1 MTDSTPPEDVAP
13 LDQAARPAA
22 SRRRLRGQ
30 IKRFRRPIA
39 AITAFAVLCVGTAL
53 GLPKAAL
60 AEVKEVQIARGFAI
74 PHLPIMIMEHDKLL
88 EKHAL
93 AEGLDEIKVVYSQIG
108 GGSVMNDALIS
119 GALSFGVGGPPPM
132 LTLWDKTRSGIQV
145 KGVCAEATMPLLL
158 NTRNPNLNTLRDLTK
173 KDRIA
178 VGAVKV
184 SIQARLLQMAAAK
197 AFGETEF
204 ARFDPLT
211 VGMNS
216 PDASAALRSGVGE
229 VDTNFSL
236 PPFQYAELKV
246 PGIHTLAS
254 SNDIMGGPHTFTMV
268 YTTSKFHDANPKTY
282 RAFLAAIKEAVA
294 IINRDKV
301 GAART
306 YIEMTNSKESVSEI
320 VAILDDPLVQFTLT
334 PNGTMKFAD
343 FMYRIGALKNKPN
356 SWQDY
361 FFEEIHNLPGS

>member
-1 MTDSTPPEDVAP
+1 MRLLIEGARHR
-13 LDQAARPAA
+13 LQRAA
-22 SRRRLRGQ
+22 
-30 IKRFRRPIA
+30 
-39 AITAFAVLCVGTAL
+39 AVLCVVAAF
-53 GLPKAAL
+53 GLPVAAS

-93 AEGLDEIKVVYSQIG
+93 AGGLGDIRVTYSTIG
-108 GGSVMNDALIS
+108 GGSVMNDSLIS

-132 LTLWDKTRSGIQV
+132 LTLWDKTRSGIRV

-158 NTRNPNLNTLRDLTK
+158 NTRNPNLKTVKDLTERDK
-173 KDRIA
+173 IA
-178 VGAVKV
+178 VGAVKL

-197 AFGETEF
+197 AFGDAEF
-204 ARFDPLT
+204 ARFDALT

-216 PDASAALRSGVGE
+216 PDASAALRSGAGE
-229 VDTNFSL
+229 VNTNFSL

-268 YTTSKFHDANPKTY
+268 YATSTFHDANPKTFQ
-282 RAFLAAIKEAVA
+282 AFLAAIKEAIA
-294 IINRDKV
+294 IINRDKNGV
-301 GAART
+301 ART
-306 YIEMTNSKESVSEI
+306 YLQMTNSKEAVADI
-320 VAILDDPLVQFTLT
+320 VAILDDPLVQFTMT
-334 PNGTMKFAD
+334 PVGTMKFAD
-343 FMYRIGALKNKPN
+343 FMYRIEALKNRPN

-361 FFEEIHNLPGS
+361 FFEEIQNLPGS

>member
-1 MTDSTPPEDVAP
+1 MRLLIEGARHRLQRAAAALCVVAAFGLP
-13 LDQAARPAA
+13 VAA
-22 SRRRLRGQ
+22 S
-30 IKRFRRPIA
+30 
-39 AITAFAVLCVGTAL
+39 
-53 GLPKAAL
+53 

-93 AEGLDEIKVVYSQIG
+93 AAGLGDIRVTYSTIG
-108 GGSVMNDALIS
+108 GGSVMNDSLIS

-132 LTLWDKTRSGIQV
+132 LTLWDKTRSGIRV

-158 NTRNPNLNTLRDLTK
+158 NTRNPNLKTVKDLTERDK
-173 KDRIA
+173 IA

-197 AFGETEF
+197 AFGDAEF
-204 ARFDPLT
+204 ARFDALT

-216 PDASAALRSGVGE
+216 PDASAALRSGAGE
-229 VDTNFSL
+229 VNTNFSL

-268 YTTSKFHDANPKTY
+268 YATSTFHDANPKTFQ
-282 RAFLAAIKEAVA
+282 AFLAAIKEAIA
-294 IINRDKV
+294 IINRDKNGV
-301 GAART
+301 ART
-306 YIEMTNSKESVSEI
+306 YLQMTNSKEAVADI
-320 VAILDDPLVQFTLT
+320 VAILDDPLVQFTMT
-334 PNGTMKFAD
+334 PVGTMKFAD
-343 FMYRIGALKNKPN
+343 FMYRIEALKNKPN

-361 FFEEIHNLPGS
+361 FFEEIQNLPGS

>member
-1 MTDSTPPEDVAP
+1 MVRAIASLLIA
-13 LDQAARPAA
+13 LFALPAA
-22 SRRRLRGQ
+22 
-30 IKRFRRPIA
+30 
-39 AITAFAVLCVGTAL
+39 
-53 GLPKAAL
+53 

-74 PHLPIMIMEHDKLL
+74 PHLPIMIMEHEKLL
-88 EKHAL
+88 ERHARS
-93 AEGLDEIKVVYSQIG
+93 AGLGEIKVVYSTIG
-108 GGSVMNDALIS
+108 GGSVMNDSLLS

-158 NTRNPNLNTLRDLTK
+158 NTRNPNLKTVKDLTE
-173 KDRIA
+173 KDKIA

-197 AFGETEF
+197 AFGDAEYE
-204 ARFDPLT
+204 RFDALT

-216 PDASAALRSGVGE
+216 PDASAALRSGAGE

-236 PPFQYAELKV
+236 PPFQYAEVKL

-268 YTTSKFHDANPKTY
+268 YTTGKFHDANPKTY
-282 RAFLAAIKEAVA
+282 QAFLSAIKEAIA
-294 IINRDKV
+294 IINRDRLGV
-301 GAART
+301 ART
-306 YIEMTNSKESVSEI
+306 YIEMTGSKEPVEDI
-320 VAILDDPLVQFTLT
+320 VAILNDPLVQFTMT
-334 PNGTMKFAD
+334 PIGTMKFAD
-343 FMYRIGALKNKPN
+343 FMHRIGAIKNKPS

>member
-1 MTDSTPPEDVAP
+1 MRLLIEGARHRLQRAAAALCVVAAFGLP
-13 LDQAARPAA
+13 VAA
-22 SRRRLRGQ
+22 S
-30 IKRFRRPIA
+30 
-39 AITAFAVLCVGTAL
+39 
-53 GLPKAAL
+53 

-93 AEGLDEIKVVYSQIG
+93 AAGLGDIRVTYSTIG
-108 GGSVMNDALIS
+108 GGSVMNDSLIS

-132 LTLWDKTRSGIQV
+132 LTLWDKTRSGIRV

-158 NTRNPNLNTLRDLTK
+158 NTRNPNLKTVKDLTERDK
-173 KDRIA
+173 IA

-197 AFGETEF
+197 AFGDAEF
-204 ARFDPLT
+204 ARFDALT

-216 PDASAALRSGVGE
+216 PDASAALRSGAGE
-229 VDTNFSL
+229 VNTNFSL

-246 PGIHTLAS
+246 PGIHTLVS

-268 YTTSKFHDANPKTY
+268 YATSTFHDANPKTFQ
-282 RAFLAAIKEAVA
+282 AFLAAIKEAIA
-294 IINRDKV
+294 IINRDKNGV
-301 GAART
+301 ARI
-306 YIEMTNSKESVSEI
+306 YLEMTNSKEAVADI
-320 VAILDDPLVQFTLT
+320 VAILDDPLVQFTMT
-334 PNGTMKFAD
+334 PVGTMKFAD
-343 FMYRIGALKNKPN
+343 FMYRIEALKNKPN

-361 FFEEIHNLPGS
+361 FFEEIQNLPGS

>member
-1 MTDSTPPEDVAP
+1 MRLLIEGARHRLQRAAAALCVVAAFGLP
-13 LDQAARPAA
+13 VAA
-22 SRRRLRGQ
+22 S
-30 IKRFRRPIA
+30 
-39 AITAFAVLCVGTAL
+39 
-53 GLPKAAL
+53 

-93 AEGLDEIKVVYSQIG
+93 AAGLGDIRVTYSTIG
-108 GGSVMNDALIS
+108 GGSVMNDSLIS

-132 LTLWDKTRSGIQV
+132 LTLWDKTRSAIQV

-158 NTRNPNLNTLRDLTK
+158 NTRNPNLKTVKDLTE
-173 KDRIA
+173 KDKIA

-197 AFGETEF
+197 AFGDAEF
-204 ARFDPLT
+204 ARFDALT

-216 PDASAALRSGVGE
+216 PDASAALRSGAGE
-229 VDTNFSL
+229 VNTNFSL

-268 YTTSKFHDANPKTY
+268 YATGKFHDANPKTY
-282 RAFLAAIKEAVA
+282 QAFLAAIKEAIA
-294 IINRDKV
+294 TINRDKSAV
-301 GAART
+301 ARI
-306 YIEMTNSKESVSEI
+306 YLEMTNSKESVADI
-320 VAILDDPLVQFTLT
+320 VAILDDPLVQFTVT
-334 PNGTMKFAD
+334 PVGTMKFAD
-343 FMYRIGALKNKPN
+343 FMVRIGALKNKPN

>member
-1 MTDSTPPEDVAP
+1 MRLLIEGARHR
-13 LDQAARPAA
+13 LQRAA
-22 SRRRLRGQ
+22 
-30 IKRFRRPIA
+30 
-39 AITAFAVLCVGTAL
+39 AVLCVVAAF
-53 GLPKAAL
+53 GLPVAAS

-93 AEGLDEIKVVYSQIG
+93 AAGLGDIRVTYSTIG
-108 GGSVMNDALIS
+108 GGSVMNDSLIS

-132 LTLWDKTRSGIQV
+132 LTLWDKTRSGIRV

-158 NTRNPNLNTLRDLTK
+158 NTRNPNLKTVKDLTERDK
-173 KDRIA
+173 IA

-197 AFGETEF
+197 AFGDAEF
-204 ARFDPLT
+204 ARFDALT

-216 PDASAALRSGVGE
+216 PDASAALRSGAGE
-229 VDTNFSL
+229 VNTNFSL

-246 PGIHTLAS
+246 PGIHTLVS

-268 YTTSKFHDANPKTY
+268 YATSTFHDANPKTFQ
-282 RAFLAAIKEAVA
+282 AFLAAIKEAIA
-294 IINRDKV
+294 IINRDKNGV
-301 GAART
+301 ART
-306 YIEMTNSKESVSEI
+306 YLQMTNSKEAVADI
-320 VAILDDPLVQFTLT
+320 VAILDDPLVQFTMT
-334 PNGTMKFAD
+334 PVGTMKFAD
-343 FMYRIGALKNKPN
+343 FMYRIEALKNKPN

-361 FFEEIHNLPGS
+361 FFEEIQNLPGS

>member
-1 MTDSTPPEDVAP
+1 MRLLIEGARHRLKRAAAALCVVAAFGLP
-13 LDQAARPAA
+13 VAA
-22 SRRRLRGQ
+22 S
-30 IKRFRRPIA
+30 
-39 AITAFAVLCVGTAL
+39 
-53 GLPKAAL
+53 

-93 AEGLDEIKVVYSQIG
+93 AAGLGDIRVTYSTIG
-108 GGSVMNDALIS
+108 GGSVMNDSLIS

-132 LTLWDKTRSGIQV
+132 LTLWDKTRSGIRV

-158 NTRNPNLNTLRDLTK
+158 NTRNPNLKTVKDLTERDK
-173 KDRIA
+173 IA

-197 AFGETEF
+197 AFGDAEF
-204 ARFDPLT
+204 ARFDALT

-216 PDASAALRSGVGE
+216 PDASAALRSGAGE
-229 VDTNFSL
+229 VNTNFSL

-268 YTTSKFHDANPKTY
+268 YATSTFHDANPKTFQ
-282 RAFLAAIKEAVA
+282 AFLAAIKEAIA
-294 IINRDKV
+294 IINRDKNGV
-301 GAART
+301 ARS
-306 YIEMTNSKESVSEI
+306 YLEMTNSKEAVADI
-320 VAILDDPLVQFTLT
+320 VAILDDPLVQFTMT
-334 PNGTMKFAD
+334 PVGTMKFAD
-343 FMYRIGALKNKPN
+343 F
-356 SWQDY
+356 ST
-361 FFEEIHNLPGS
+361 GSRR

>member
-1 MTDSTPPEDVAP
+1 MRLLIEGARHRLQRAAAALCVVAAFGLP
-13 LDQAARPAA
+13 VAA
-22 SRRRLRGQ
+22 S
-30 IKRFRRPIA
+30 
-39 AITAFAVLCVGTAL
+39 
-53 GLPKAAL
+53 

-74 PHLPIMIMEHDKLL
+74 PHLPMMIMEHDKLL

-93 AEGLDEIKVVYSQIG
+93 AAGLGDIRVTYSTIG
-108 GGSVMNDALIS
+108 GGSVMNDSLIS

-132 LTLWDKTRSGIQV
+132 LTLWDKTRSGIRV

-158 NTRNPNLNTLRDLTK
+158 NTRNPNLKTVKDLTERDK
-173 KDRIA
+173 IA

-197 AFGETEF
+197 AFGDAEF
-204 ARFDPLT
+204 ARFDALT

-216 PDASAALRSGVGE
+216 PDASAALRSGAGE
-229 VDTNFSL
+229 VNTNFSL

-246 PGIHTLAS
+246 PGIHTLVS

-268 YTTSKFHDANPKTY
+268 YATSTFHDANPKTFQ
-282 RAFLAAIKEAVA
+282 AFLAAIKEAIA
-294 IINRDKV
+294 IINRDKNGV
-301 GAART
+301 ART
-306 YIEMTNSKESVSEI
+306 YLEMTNSKEAVADI
-320 VAILDDPLVQFTLT
+320 VAILDDPLVQFTMT
-334 PNGTMKFAD
+334 PVGTMKFAD
-343 FMYRIGALKNKPN
+343 FMYRIEALKNKPN

>member
-1 MTDSTPPEDVAP
+1 MRLLIEGARHRLQRAAAALCVVAAFGLP
-13 LDQAARPAA
+13 VAA
-22 SRRRLRGQ
+22 S
-30 IKRFRRPIA
+30 
-39 AITAFAVLCVGTAL
+39 
-53 GLPKAAL
+53 

-93 AEGLDEIKVVYSQIG
+93 AAGLGDIRVTYSTIG
-108 GGSVMNDALIS
+108 GGSVMNDSLIS

-132 LTLWDKTRSGIQV
+132 LTLWDKTRSGIRV

-158 NTRNPNLNTLRDLTK
+158 NTRNPNLKTVKDLTERDK
-173 KDRIA
+173 IA

-197 AFGETEF
+197 AFGDAEF
-204 ARFDPLT
+204 ARFDALT

-216 PDASAALRSGVGE
+216 PDASAALRSGAGE
-229 VDTNFSL
+229 VNTNFSL

-246 PGIHTLAS
+246 PGVHTLAS

-268 YTTSKFHDANPKTY
+268 YATSTFHDANPKTFQ
-282 RAFLAAIKEAVA
+282 AFLAAIKEAIA
-294 IINRDKV
+294 IINRDKNGV
-301 GAART
+301 ARI
-306 YIEMTNSKESVSEI
+306 YLEMTNSKEAVADI
-320 VAILDDPLVQFTLT
+320 VAILDDPLVQFTMT
-334 PNGTMKFAD
+334 PVGTMKFAD
-343 FMYRIGALKNKPN
+343 FMYRIEALKNKPN

-361 FFEEIHNLPGS
+361 FFEEIQNLPGS

>member
-1 MTDSTPPEDVAP
+1 MRLLIEGARHRLKRAAAALCVVAAFGLP
-13 LDQAARPAA
+13 VAA
-22 SRRRLRGQ
+22 S
-30 IKRFRRPIA
+30 
-39 AITAFAVLCVGTAL
+39 
-53 GLPKAAL
+53 

-93 AEGLDEIKVVYSQIG
+93 AAGLGDIRVTYSTIG
-108 GGSVMNDALIS
+108 GGSVMNDSLIS

-132 LTLWDKTRSGIQV
+132 LTLWDKT
-145 KGVCAEATMPLLL
+145 K
-158 NTRNPNLNTLRDLTK
+158 
-173 KDRIA
+173 IA

-197 AFGETEF
+197 AFGDAEF
-204 ARFDPLT
+204 ARFDALT

-216 PDASAALRSGVGE
+216 PDASAALRSGAGE
-229 VDTNFSL
+229 VNTNFSL

-268 YTTSKFHDANPKTY
+268 YATSTFHDANPKTFQ
-282 RAFLAAIKEAVA
+282 AFLAAIKEAIA
-294 IINRDKV
+294 IINRDKNGV
-301 GAART
+301 ART
-306 YIEMTNSKESVSEI
+306 YLEMTNSKEAVADI
-320 VAILDDPLVQFTLT
+320 VAILDDPLVQFTMT
-334 PNGTMKFAD
+334 PVGTMKFAD
-343 FMYRIGALKNKPN
+343 FMYRIEALKNKPN

-361 FFEEIHNLPGS
+361 FFEEIQNLPGS

>member
-1 MTDSTPPEDVAP
+1 MHRTIVSLWVALLALP
-13 LDQAARPAA
+13 LAAW
-22 SRRRLRGQ
+22 
-30 IKRFRRPIA
+30 
-39 AITAFAVLCVGTAL
+39 
-53 GLPKAAL
+53 

-74 PHLPIMIMEHDKLL
+74 PHLPIMVMEHEKLL
-88 EKHAL
+88 EKHAR
-93 AEGLDEIKVVYSQIG
+93 AAGLGEIKIVYSTIG
-108 GGSVMNDALIS
+108 GGSVMNDSLLS

-158 NTRNPNLNTLRDLTK
+158 NTRNPNLKTVKDLTE
-173 KDRIA
+173 KDKIA

-197 AFGETEF
+197 AFGNAQFE
-204 ARFDPLT
+204 RLDPLT

-229 VDTNFSL
+229 VSTNFSL
-236 PPFQYAELKV
+236 PPFQYAEVKV

-268 YTTSKFHDANPKTY
+268 YTTGKFHDANPKTY
-282 RAFLAAIKEAVA
+282 QAFLAAIKEAIA

-301 GAART
+301 GVART
-306 YIEMTNSKESVSEI
+306 YIEMTNSKEPVEDI
-320 VAILDDPLVQFTLT
+320 VAILNDPLVHFTMT
-334 PNGTMKFAD
+334 PIGTIKFAD
-343 FMYRIGALKNKPN
+343 FMFRIGALKNKPN

>member
-1 MTDSTPPEDVAP
+1 MRLLIEGARHRLKRAAAALCVVAAFGLP
-13 LDQAARPAA
+13 VAA
-22 SRRRLRGQ
+22 S
-30 IKRFRRPIA
+30 
-39 AITAFAVLCVGTAL
+39 
-53 GLPKAAL
+53 

-74 PHLPIMIMEHDKLL
+74 PHLPMMIMEHDKLL

-93 AEGLDEIKVVYSQIG
+93 AAGLGDIRVTYSTIG
-108 GGSVMNDALIS
+108 GGSVMNDSLIS

-132 LTLWDKTRSGIQV
+132 LTLWDKTRSGIRV

-158 NTRNPNLNTLRDLTK
+158 NTRNPNLKTVKDLTERDK
-173 KDRIA
+173 IA

-197 AFGETEF
+197 AFGDAEF
-204 ARFDPLT
+204 ARFDALT

-216 PDASAALRSGVGE
+216 PDASAALRSGAGE
-229 VDTNFSL
+229 VNTNFSL

-268 YTTSKFHDANPKTY
+268 YATSTFHDANPKTFQ
-282 RAFLAAIKEAVA
+282 AFLAAIKEAIA
-294 IINRDKV
+294 IINRDKNGV
-301 GAART
+301 ARS
-306 YIEMTNSKESVSEI
+306 YLEMTNSKEAVADI
-320 VAILDDPLVQFTLT
+320 VAILDDPLVQFTMT
-334 PNGTMKFAD
+334 PVGTMKFAD
-343 FMYRIGALKNKPN
+343 FMYRIEALKNKPN

-361 FFEEIHNLPGS
+361 FFEEIQNLPGS

>member
-1 MTDSTPPEDVAP
+1 MRSAWIAGAVIAVTIGSATATVD
-13 LDQAARPAA
+13 AAEIR
-22 SRRRLRGQ
+22 
-30 IKRFRRPIA
+30 
-39 AITAFAVLCVGTAL
+39 
-53 GLPKAAL
+53 L
-60 AEVKEVQIARGFAI
+60 AEQFSMGYLQFNVMKR
-74 PHLPIMIMEHDKLL
+74 DKLI
-88 EKHAL
+88 EKYATQRGLRDFKVSWQRFNGPVAMNEAL
-93 AEGLDEIKVVYSQIG
+93 LSNSTDIVSGGVPGLI
-108 GGSVMNDALIS
+108 
-119 GALSFGVGGPPPM
+119 
-132 LTLWDKTRSGIQV
+132 TLWDKTRSGIQV

-158 NTRNPNLNTLRDLTK
+158 NTRNPDVKTVKDLTE
-173 KDRIA
+173 KDKIA

-197 AFGETEF
+197 AFGEAES

-216 PDASAALRSGVGE
+216 PDASAALRSGAGE

-268 YTTSKFHDANPKTY
+268 YTTGKFHDANPKTY
-282 RAFLAAIKEAVA
+282 QAFLAAIKEAIA
-294 IINRDKV
+294 IINRDKIGV
-301 GAART
+301 ART
-306 YIEMTNSKESVSEI
+306 YIEMTNSKESVTDI

-334 PNGTMKFAD
+334 PAGTMKFAD

>member
-1 MTDSTPPEDVAP
+1 MCLLRGP
-13 LDQAARPAA
+13 
-22 SRRRLRGQ
+22 RRRVQRVM
-30 IKRFRRPIA
+30 A
-39 AITAFAVLCVGTAL
+39 ALCSVAAL
-53 GLPKAAL
+53 GWPMATS

-88 EKHAL
+88 EKHAR
-93 AEGLDEIKVVYSQIG
+93 AAGLGEITVVYSTIG
-108 GGSVMNDALIS
+108 GGSVMNDSLLS

-132 LTLWDKTRSGIQV
+132 LTLWDKTRSAIQV

-158 NTRNPNLNTLRDLTK
+158 NTRKANLKTVKDLTE
-173 KDRIA
+173 KDKIA

-197 AFGETEF
+197 AFGDAEF
-204 ARFDPLT
+204 ARFDALT

-216 PDASAALRSGVGE
+216 PDASAALRSGAGE

-268 YTTSKFHDANPKTY
+268 YTTGKFHDANPRIY
-282 RAFLAAIKEAVA
+282 QAFLAAIKEAIA
-294 IINRDKV
+294 TINRDKSAV
-301 GAART
+301 ARI
-306 YIEMTNSKESVSEI
+306 YLEMTNSKESVADI
-320 VAILDDPLVQFTLT
+320 VAILDDPLVQFTMT
-334 PNGTMKFAD
+334 PVGTTKFAD

-361 FFEEIHNLPGS
+361 FFEEIHGLPGS

>member
-1 MTDSTPPEDVAP
+1 MTRAEICKDFFDVIGSQRAMV
-13 LDQAARPAA
+13 
-22 SRRRLRGQ
+22 
-30 IKRFRRPIA
+30 
-39 AITAFAVLCVGTAL
+39 VLCVV
-53 GLPKAAL
+53 AAFGMPMTVS
-60 AEVKEVQIARGFAI
+60 AEVKEVHIAHGFAI

-93 AEGLDEIKVVYSQIG
+93 AAGLGEIKVVYSQIG
-108 GGSVMNDALIS
+108 GGGVMNDALIS

-158 NTRNPNLNTLRDLTK
+158 NTRNPNLKTVKDLSE
-173 KDRIA
+173 KDKIA

-197 AFGETEF
+197 AFGEAEF

-216 PDASAALRSGVGE
+216 PDASAALRSGLGD

-246 PGIHTLAS
+246 PGIHTLVS

-282 RAFLAAIKEAVA
+282 QAFLAAIKEAVA
-294 IINRDKV
+294 IINHDKA

-306 YIEMTNSKESVSEI
+306 YIEMTKSRESVSEL
-320 VAILDDPLVQFTLT
+320 VAILEDPLVKFTIT
-334 PNGTMKFAD
+334 PTGTMKFAD

-361 FFEEIHNLPGS
+361 FFEEIYNLPGS

>member
-1 MTDSTPPEDVAP
+1 MRALIEGSRYRSQRAM
-13 LDQAARPAA
+13 AA
-22 SRRRLRGQ
+22 
-30 IKRFRRPIA
+30 
-39 AITAFAVLCVGTAL
+39 LCVVAAL
-53 GLPKAAL
+53 GLPTKTS

-88 EKHAL
+88 ENHAR
-93 AEGLDEIKVVYSQIG
+93 AAGLGEVKVIYSQIG
-108 GGSVMNDALIS
+108 GGSVMNDSLIS
-119 GALSFGVGGPPPM
+119 GALSFGVGGAPPM

-158 NTRNPNLNTLRDLTK
+158 NTRNPNLKTVKDLTE
-173 KDRIA
+173 KDKIA

-197 AFGETEF
+197 AFGDAEF
-204 ARFDPLT
+204 ARFDALT

-216 PDASAALRSGVGE
+216 PDASAALRSGAGE
-229 VDTNFSL
+229 VNTNFSL
-236 PPFQYAELKV
+236 PPFQYAEVKI

-268 YTTSKFHDANPKTY
+268 YTTGKFHDANPKIY
-282 RAFLAAIKEAVA
+282 QAFLAAIKEAIVT
-294 IINRDKV
+294 INRDKSGV
-301 GAART
+301 ART
-306 YIEMTNSKESVSEI
+306 YIEMTNSKESVADI
-320 VAILDDPLVQFTLT
+320 VAILDDPLVQFTMT
-334 PNGTMKFAD
+334 PVGTMKFAD

>member
-1 MTDSTPPEDVAP
+1 MRDLFDRQTRNLQRAVAVC
-13 LDQAARPAA
+13 LVAALSLPSA
-22 SRRRLRGQ
+22 
-30 IKRFRRPIA
+30 
-39 AITAFAVLCVGTAL
+39 AFA
-53 GLPKAAL
+53 
-60 AEVKEVQIARGFAI
+60 EVTEVQIARGFAI
-74 PHLPIMIMEHDKLL
+74 PHLPIMIMEHEKLL

-93 AEGLDEIKVVYSQIG
+93 AAGLGEVKVIYSQIG

-158 NTRNPNLNTLRDLTK
+158 NTRNPNLKTVKDLSE
-173 KDRIA
+173 KDKIA

-184 SIQARLLQMAAAK
+184 SIQARLLQMAAAT
-197 AFGETEF
+197 AFGEAEF
-204 ARFDPLT
+204 TRFDPLT
-211 VGMNS
+211 IGMNS
-216 PDASAALRSGVGE
+216 PDASAALRSGAGE

-268 YTTSKFHDANPKTY
+268 YTTGKFHDANPKTY
-282 RAFLAAIKEAVA
+282 QAFLAAMKEAIA
-294 IINRDKV
+294 TINRDKGGV
-301 GAART
+301 ART
-306 YIEMTNSKESVSEI
+306 YIEMTHSKESVADI
-320 VAILDDPLVQFTLT
+320 VAILDDPLVHFTMT
-334 PNGTMKFAD
+334 PTGTIKFAD

>member
-1 MTDSTPPEDVAP
+1 MRLLIEGARHRLQRATAALCVVAAFGLP
-13 LDQAARPAA
+13 VAA
-22 SRRRLRGQ
+22 S
-30 IKRFRRPIA
+30 
-39 AITAFAVLCVGTAL
+39 
-53 GLPKAAL
+53 

-93 AEGLDEIKVVYSQIG
+93 AVGLGEIRVTYSTIG
-108 GGSVMNDALIS
+108 GGSVMNDSLIS

-132 LTLWDKTRSGIQV
+132 LTLWDKTRSGIRV

-158 NTRNPNLNTLRDLTK
+158 NTRNPNLKTVKDLTERDK
-173 KDRIA
+173 IA

-197 AFGETEF
+197 AFGDAEF
-204 ARFDPLT
+204 ARFDALT

-216 PDASAALRSGVGE
+216 PDASAALRSGAGE
-229 VDTNFSL
+229 INTNFSL

-268 YTTSKFHDANPKTY
+268 HATSTFHDANPKTFQ
-282 RAFLAAIKEAVA
+282 AFLAAIKEAIA
-294 IINRDKV
+294 IINRDKNGV
-301 GAART
+301 ARI
-306 YIEMTNSKESVSEI
+306 YLEMTNSKEAVADI
-320 VAILDDPLVQFTLT
+320 VAILDDPLVQFTMT
-334 PNGTMKFAD
+334 PVGTMKFAD
-343 FMYRIGALKNKPN
+343 FMYRIEALKNKPN